1 VDDEQIL
8 GIMPAFELCP
18 TRTWA
23 AVLTYITGL
32 DHAPV
37 PFTAEEI
44 QGRPRDQPR
53 QSPTDIAAQRTR
65 LNAAKIIP

>member
-8 GIMPAFELCP
+8 GIMPAFEALSDDDM
-18 TRTWA
+18 A
-23 AVLTYITGL
+23 AVLTYLSGL

-37 PFTAEEI
+37 AFTAEEI
-44 QGRPRDQPR
+44 RGARDQPR